1 MESADEAITEASP
14 TVSEDEFIF
23 SENPFAYL
31 DLVDEEEEG
40 LNKDAERAVF
50 NFYESPEIQ
59 KTIYDTIAEDIRN
72 PNNPD
77 ILILGTDNTSKIFTG
92 CNEDLF
98 IKRSRFVIKRVN
110 EIICTA
116 TDNFIDGYIEQT
128 KLDWN
133 RVSDL
138 RPIYS
143 TKYNKFFSVK
153 TNQPYVTSK
162 NNKNYLT
169 VVNSIYNFLL
179 NREDDDFQ
187 LIEDINSPNLKLK
200 QEDIDFN
207 DAMGKMSC
215 KCQKLYSQGGVP
227 YSIGCS
233 PISKLKNIPGKTL
246 DILHKLLIIFQSSAF
261 SLVESFNNYLNN
273 VKCKYDRLLQTTGCK
288 PVSFM
293 YFDTY
298 YYFDE
303 NNNSLVT
310 FFKIFLA
317 IEGDTKGKPMF
328 IPFYK
333 VINVYPIK
341 KYDYSYSFF
350 YLDNDLPYGD
360 GKYNNKLEKI
370 DVFKVMETRI
380 KLHLS
385 LDVDNFKGMFY
396 NGDDMKKY
404 EKMKA
409 TIQKERNNANISAII
424 GGKRKNKGKL
434 NRKRK
439 TMNNKNTRNTHKKNK
454 SKGKHMKTR
463 KHRKTRKH
471 MKTRKNK
478 HSKRKN

>member
-1 MESADEAITEASP
+1 MESASEEITVAS
-14 TVSEDEFIF
+14 SRASDDDFKLG
-23 SENPFAYL
+23 ENPFEYL
-31 DLVDEEEEG
+31 DIVDEEAEG

-77 ILILGTDNTSKIFTG
+77 ILILDSDNISQLFTG

-110 EIICTA
+110 EIICST
-116 TDNFIDGYIEQT
+116 TENFIDGYIDQT

-133 RVSDL
+133 RVSEL

-187 LIEDINSPNLKLK
+187 LVEDINSPNLKLK
-200 QEDIDFN
+200 QEDIEFN
-207 DAMGKMSC
+207 DSMGKMSC
-215 KCQKLYSQGGVP
+215 KCQKIFSKAGVP
-227 YSIGCS
+227 YSSGCS
-233 PISKLKNIPGKTL
+233 PISKLKNIPVKTL
-246 DILHKLLIIFQSSAF
+246 DILYKLLIIFQSSGL
-261 SLVESFNNYLNN
+261 SIVESFNNYLNN
-273 VKCKYDRLLQTTGCK
+273 VKCKYDKLLQTTGCK
-288 PVSFM
+288 PLSFM

-333 VINVYPIK
+333 VINVYPLK
-341 KYDYSYSFF
+341 KYDYSYSFY

-370 DVFKVMETRI
+370 DIFKFMETRI

-385 LDVDNFKGMFY
+385 MDSDNFEGFFY
-396 NGDDMKKY
+396 KGDDMKKY

-424 GGKRKNKGKL
+424 GGKHKNKGKL

-439 TMNNKNTRNTHKKNK
+439 TTLKKSNTKKTKKARKSKKTRKSKKNK
-454 SKGKHMKTR
+454 K
-463 KHRKTRKH
+463 
-471 MKTRKNK
+471 
-478 HSKRKN
+478 SKRKNKI